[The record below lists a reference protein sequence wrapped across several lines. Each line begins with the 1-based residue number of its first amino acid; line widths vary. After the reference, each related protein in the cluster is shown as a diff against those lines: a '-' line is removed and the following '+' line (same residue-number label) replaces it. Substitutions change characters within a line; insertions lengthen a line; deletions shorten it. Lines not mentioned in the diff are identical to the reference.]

1 MNETEPLIR
10 QALTEVGILIEGA
23 FAEVGG
29 SPVPGS
35 ALDQAGLIDGVGI
48 VEDYLQHNEAGV
60 ALEHLIYMIQEPALS
75 ISAETFQ
82 LIERAARVL
91 GIESDLVERIRP

>member
-1 MNETEPLIR
+1 MNQPEQLIR
-10 QALTEVGILIEGA
+10 QALTEVGLLMERA

-35 ALDQAGLIDGVGI
+35 ALDQAGLSDGVGI
-48 VEDYLQHNEAGV
+48 VEDYLEHNEAGV
-60 ALEHLIYMIQEPALS
+60 ALEHLIYMVREPPLT

-82 LIERAARVL
+82 RIERAARVL
-91 GIESDLVERIRP
+91 SIEPDLVERTRP